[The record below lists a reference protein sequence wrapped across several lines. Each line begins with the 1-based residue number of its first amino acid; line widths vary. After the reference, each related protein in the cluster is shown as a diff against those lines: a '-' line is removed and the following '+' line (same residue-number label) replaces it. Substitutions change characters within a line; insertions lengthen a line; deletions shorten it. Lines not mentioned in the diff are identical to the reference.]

1 MSTYKWLRLWHD
13 MPNDPKWRTI
23 SRASKQ
29 PIALVQAVYIH
40 LLVDASQNV
49 TKCHDVS
56 QRGHVTVTIED
67 LASAL
72 DVENEQI
79 EAVLNAMQGRVLD
92 GSKITGW
99 ESRQPKKE
107 DLGNAETGAKSAAQR
122 KREQRERE
130 RIQREEEQNKNA
142 CHEDV
147 TKCHDVSQQ
156 DKDKNNRD
164 IKDPLSNAREDNFQ
178 SDPNANNSIL
188 NGRVPAGGFGVN
200 EKFVMYHGWEPDQDF
215 TQKAAYWGTILKEPL
230 QPHELAEF
238 ITYWGA
244 EGKAKTHEQW
254 ELALANGLK
263 RSRLKNE
270 KVVKNGAGQRTKID
284 SQFAGKPKAM
294 QEFLQHVLD
303 KYGQD
308 AVDALV
314 EDDRNLRRQMEKQE
328 WHGTVIDVEASAK
341 RIE

>member
-1 MSTYKWLRLWHD
+1 MKTVQGVD
-13 MPNDPKWRTI
+13 MARIRTI
-23 SRASKQ
+23 KPTFWTDEDMADISEAACLLAIGLLNYADDEGYFNANPKLIKAAVF
-29 PIALVQAVYIH
+29 PIRETSGSIPVLLQELSNCGYIS
-40 LLVDASQNV
+40 LFSAQDGKRYGLINNF
-49 TKCHDVS
+49 TKHQV
-56 QRGHVTVTIED
+56 VNKKTP
-67 LASAL
+67 
-72 DVENEQI
+72 
-79 EAVLNAMQGRVLD
+79 
-92 GSKITGW
+92 SKIKELNLLPENYGSDTGGL
-99 ESRQPKKE
+99 PLGKE
-107 DLGNAETGAKSAAQR
+107 GKGN
-122 KREQRERE
+122 
-130 RIQREEEQNKNA
+130 
-142 CHEDV
+142 
-147 TKCHDVSQQ
+147 
-156 DKDKNNRD
+156 
-164 IKDPLSNAREDNFQ
+164 IKPLSNAREDNFQ

-200 EKFVMYHGWEPDQDF
+200 DKFVMYHGWEPDQDF

>member
-29 PIALVQAVYIH
+29 PIALVQAIYIH

-142 CHEDV
+142 GHEDV
-147 TKCHDVSQQ
+147 TKCHGESQQ
-156 DKDKNNRD
+156 DKDKIRD
-164 IKDPLSNAREDNFQ
+164 IKPLSNTREDNFQ
-178 SDPNANNSIL
+178 SNPNANNSIL

-200 EKFVMYHGWEPDQDF
+200 DKFVMYQGWEPDQDF

-238 ITYWGA
+238 VTFWKS

-254 ELALANGLK
+254 EMALAKSIKYQRSKNG
-263 RSRLKNE
+263 E
-270 KVVKNGAGQRTKID
+270 VKNGASNRVS
-284 SQFAGKPKAM
+284 SQKEFSGHSRSM
-294 QEFLQHVLD
+294 QEFYRSVREE
-303 KYGQD
+303 YGD
-308 AVDALV
+308 EAIAAMEEADRALWG
-314 EDDRNLRRQMEKQE
+314 QMDQQE
-328 WHGTVIDVEASAK
+328 RSETVIDVEASTK

>member
-49 TKCHDVS
+49 TKCHDGS

-99 ESRQPKKE
+99 EARQPKKE
-107 DLGNAETGAKSAAQR
+107 DLGNSETGAKSATQR

-130 RIQREEEQNKNA
+130 RKLKEESQNQNE
-142 CHEDV
+142 CHDDV
-147 TKCHDVSQQ
+147 TKCHDESQQ
-156 DKDKNNRD
+156 DKDKIRD
-164 IKDPLSNAREDNFQ
+164 IKDPLSNTREDNFQ
-178 SDPNANNSIL
+178 SNPNVNNSIL
-188 NGRVPAGGFGVN
+188 NGRVPAGGFGSN
-200 EKFVMYHGWEPDQDF
+200 DKFVMYHGWEPDQDF
-215 TQKAAYWGTILKEPL
+215 TQKAAYWGATLKEPL

-254 ELALANGLK
+254 ELTLAQGLK
-263 RSRLKNE
+263 RSRLKNQ
-270 KVVKNGAGQRTKID
+270 KVVENGASGFKFD
-284 SQFAGKPKAM
+284 PAAGKSRAVQKVEHAIRVKHG
-294 QEFLQHVLD
+294 QEYLD
-303 KYGQD
+303 SLAKTD
-308 AVDALV
+308 
-314 EDDRNLRRQMEKQE
+314 
-328 WHGTVIDVEASAK
+328 GTVWRQVDQQERSGTVVDVEASAK